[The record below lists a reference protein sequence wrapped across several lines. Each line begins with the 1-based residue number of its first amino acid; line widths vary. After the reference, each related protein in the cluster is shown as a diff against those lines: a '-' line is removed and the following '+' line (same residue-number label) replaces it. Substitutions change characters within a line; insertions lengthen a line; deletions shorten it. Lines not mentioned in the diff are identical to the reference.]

1 MEQEKTVPIA
11 ISGKYTFRID
21 AEPLKYTFA
30 IRGEHETE
38 FTTIGELASSLLV
51 RTRPF
56 DSIFTGTHLAIYATG
71 AHCESS
77 LRPAYF
83 ENPSWRAVREGAE

>member
-1 MEQEKTVPIA
+1 MSIEQ
-11 ISGKYTFRID
+11 SGRYTLRID
-21 AEPLKYTFA
+21 AEPLRYRFSVK
-30 IRGEHETE
+30 GEADSE
-38 FTTIGELASSLLV
+38 FTHVGEMPTALLV

-77 LRPAYF
+77 LKPAYF
-83 ENPSWRAVREGAE
+83 DKVSWSGTREGGE